1 MENRRPERWAAAA
14 MLAFCIA
21 AAGAGEPGAAVSTP
35 WALVEERAQRVPCQT
50 IADVLTEGG
59 GGPLRRLDDR
69 DAAHDPAKAWQCYW
83 DSPSGVY
90 FYGEF
95 DVDLVAPERQLSAG
109 LRDFR
114 EDAERD
120 CDRVHWTQAVAP
132 APGYRLVARGR
143 ARCLAEDG
151 GFVTQH
157 VLLWLLQDSSGQRLL
172 NLQHNHYA
180 GDVAYEAGLGS
191 LIRFM
196 ERVVADE

>member
-1 MENRRPERWAAAA
+1 MGNRRPKRWVAAG
-14 MLAFCIA
+14 MLAFCMV
-21 AAGAGEPGAAVSTP
+21 AAGAGERGTGGSTP
-35 WALVEERAQRVPCQT
+35 WALVEEQAQRVPCQAV
-50 IADVLTEGG
+50 ADALAEGE
-59 GGPLRRLDDR
+59 GGPLRRLDDT
-69 DAAHDPAKAWQCYW
+69 DAAHDPARAWQCYW

-114 EDAERD
+114 EEAERD
-120 CDRVHWTQAVAP
+120 CERVYWTQTVAP

-143 ARCLAEDG
+143 ARCLVEDG

-157 VLLWLLQDSSGQRLL
+157 VLFWLVQDASGQRLL

-180 GDVAYEAGLGS
+180 GDVAYEAALGT

-196 ERVVADE
+196 ETVVVGE